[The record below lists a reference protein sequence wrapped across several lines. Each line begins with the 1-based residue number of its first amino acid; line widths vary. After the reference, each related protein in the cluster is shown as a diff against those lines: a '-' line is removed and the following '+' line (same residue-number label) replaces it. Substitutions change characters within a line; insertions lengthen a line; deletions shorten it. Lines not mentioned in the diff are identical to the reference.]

1 MTATKHICYTGYKRN
16 RTGCNAGGYYG
27 NRSKNTVFPQFTW
40 HDAKISWDDGRFLGT
55 DCGQYESGTR
65 TPKINLINE
74 LSQALS
80 ISPDALTVPD
90 IDSGIGL
97 MHTLFAIEDMY
108 GLTISKIDDRLCLTW
123 QPGDLSNLSLMQR
136 FSDWQKEAE
145 RLHAG
150 EISKEE
156 YDQWRYTYPEIPV
169 ARQKAERDAKRISEK
184 QTENE

>member
-1 MTATKHICYTGYKRN
+1 MATGQRIRFFRNLRGMTQKYLGMMVGFSE
-16 RTGCNAGGYYG
+16 RTADI
-27 NRSKNTVFPQFTW
+27 RM
-40 HDAKISWDDGRFLGT
+40 A
-55 DCGQYESGTR
+55 QYESGTR

-145 RLHAG
+145 RLRAS

-169 ARQKAERDAKRISEK
+169 ARQKAERDAKRISDK